1 MSAADNSWMSEWE
14 RMTGR
19 VSESV
24 SNLHEMN
31 PAAEESYRTLRSW
44 IYQERPDGLSRAE
57 KELVMIV
64 MNISLGRK
72 DGAIRHLNNGLKHG
86 LTITQVREAMSLLFH
101 FQGVSGWLET
111 GQAVWQACANTLKSD
126 DASATDKAPR

>member
-24 SNLHEMN
+24 SDLREMS
-31 PAAEESYRTLRSW
+31 PAAEESYRNLRSW
-44 IYQERPDGLSRAE
+44 IYQDRPDGLSRAN

-86 LTITQVREAMSLLFH
+86 LTITQVREAMSLCFL

-111 GQAVWQACANTLKSD
+111 GQAVWQACAKTLKR
-126 DASATDKAPR
+126 DATSVADEAPR